1 VISTLVKEPRVVIEQ
16 TILNCGPYP
25 LTTWLNPAPVYV
37 SQIDEIARGTHI
49 MDGMYELKQTETGE
63 TIK

>member
-1 VISTLVKEPRVVIEQ
+1 VVIEQ

-37 SQIDEIARGTHI
+37 SQMDEIARGTHI